1 MQLLSVVAGQLLR
14 AAVLMATSQ
23 TTKPLCKHRLLEK
36 WSVEVQFFKDIL
48 AHLGL
53 FSPAFGEKSQ
63 GIVGSS
69 ILSRVKRG

>member
-48 AHLGL
+48 AL